1 MTESENNRIKEL
13 TDRFFEGETT
23 VEEERELYA
32 LYLEE
37 DIPEE
42 MEEYREMF
50 RDFSAII
57 MTEEEKSLYPSTAH
71 PVQETLPTNT
81 HRLTAVKGKTRHK
94 LLWPYISGVA
104 AVLIAAVG
112 ISLSLNRQEE
122 VRLAKLYGGSYMIIN
137 GTKIDKLTRIHTDIE
152 QVLSEADEMEQTLS
166 TETVIEKAEQDVLDG
181 IDDEAER
188 ERIRKL
194 ME

>member
-57 MTEEEKSLYPSTAH
+57 MTEEEKNLCPSTAH

-81 HRLTAVKGKTRHK
+81 HRLTAVKGKTRYK

-104 AVLIAAVG
+104 AVLITAVG

-122 VRLAKLYGGSYMIIN
+122 VRLAKLYGGSYMIVN

>member
-23 VEEERELYA
+23 VKEERELYA
-32 LYLEE
+32 LYLKE

-42 MEEYREMF
+42 LEEYREMF

-57 MTEEEKSLYPSTAH
+57 TTEEEKILCPSTAH
-71 PVQETLPTNT
+71 PVQESLPTNT
-81 HRLTAVKGKTRHK
+81 HHPSVLKRKTRHK
-94 LLWPYISGVA
+94 LFWPYISGVA
-104 AVLIAAVG
+104 AVLIAAIG

-122 VRLAKLYGGSYMIIN
+122 ARLSKLYGGSYMIIN

-152 QVLSEADEMEQTLS
+152 QVLSEAAEMEQTLS

-188 ERIRKL
+188 ERVRKL

>member
-23 VEEERELYA
+23 VEKERELYA
-32 LYLEE
+32 LYLK

-57 MTEEEKSLYPSTAH
+57 MTEEEKNLCPSTAH

-81 HRLTAVKGKTRHK
+81 YHPTAVKGKTRHK
-94 LLWPYISGVA
+94 LLWPYISGAA
-104 AVLIAAVG
+104 AVLIATIG
-112 ISLSLNRQEE
+112 ISLILNRQEE

-152 QVLSEADEMEQTLS
+152 QVLSEADEIEQTLS
-166 TETVIEKAEQDVLDG
+166 TETVIEKAEQDVLEG

>member
-32 LYLEE
+32 LYLK

-57 MTEEEKSLYPSTAH
+57 MTEEEKSLCPYTVH
-71 PVQETLPTNT
+71 PVQVTLQTNT
-81 HRLTAVKGKTRHK
+81 HRPTTVKGKTRNRV
-94 LLWPYISGVA
+94 LWPFISGAA
-104 AVLIAAVG
+104 AVLIATIG

-122 VRLAKLYGGSYMIIN
+122 VRLAKLYGGSYMIVN
-137 GTKIDKLTRIHTDIE
+137 GTKINKLTRIHTDIE
-152 QVLSEADEMEQTLS
+152 QVLSEADEMKDMLS
-166 TETVIEKAEQDVLDG
+166 TKTVIQKAEQDVLDG

>member
-57 MTEEEKSLYPSTAH
+57 MTEEEKSLRPSTSH

-81 HRLTAVKGKTRHK
+81 
-94 LLWPYISGVA
+94 
-104 AVLIAAVG
+104 
-112 ISLSLNRQEE
+112 
-122 VRLAKLYGGSYMIIN
+122 
-137 GTKIDKLTRIHTDIE
+137 
-152 QVLSEADEMEQTLS
+152 
-166 TETVIEKAEQDVLDG
+166 
-181 IDDEAER
+181 
-188 ERIRKL
+188 
-194 ME
+194 

>member
-23 VEEERELYA
+23 VEEERELYV
-32 LYLEE
+32 LYLKE

-57 MTEEEKSLYPSTAH
+57 MTEEEKSLCPYTVH
-71 PVQETLPTNT
+71 PVQVTLQTNT
-81 HRLTAVKGKTRHK
+81 HRPTTVKGKTRNRV
-94 LLWPYISGVA
+94 LWPFISGAA
-104 AVLIAAVG
+104 AVLIATIG

-122 VRLAKLYGGSYMIIN
+122 VRLAKLYGGSYMIVN
-137 GTKIDKLTRIHTDIE
+137 GTKINKLTRIHTDIE
-152 QVLSEADEMEQTLS
+152 QVLSEADEMKDMLS
-166 TETVIEKAEQDVLDG
+166 TKTVIQKAEQDVLDG